1 MSEPLNSLLISEK
14 DIARDAMTS
23 VLQDLIS
30 VGKESGKIIPT
41 AAFEKL
47 DRNSKILVFLLG
59 LHAASMLG
67 VGNKIEASVD
77 EISEVVGIDSK
88 SVGEYVSR
96 LKRKYLVRSD
106 GGYSV
111 PTEKLRLV
119 CHHITSSR
127 QL

>member
-1 MSEPLNSLLISEK
+1 MSEHLNALLVSEK
-14 DIARDAMTS
+14 DIASDVMTS
-23 VLQDLIS
+23 VLRDLIN

-41 AAFEKL
+41 ASFEKL

-59 LHAASMLG
+59 LRAASMLG

-106 GGYSV
+106 SGYSV